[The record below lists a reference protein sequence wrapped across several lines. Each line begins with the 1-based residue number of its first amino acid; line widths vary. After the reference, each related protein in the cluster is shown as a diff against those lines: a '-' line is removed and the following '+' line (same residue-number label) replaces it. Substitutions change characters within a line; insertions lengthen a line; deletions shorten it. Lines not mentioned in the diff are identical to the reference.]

1 MRTAQELED
10 GLDADLAWR
19 RVEMQALL
27 TQIRA
32 TKGSSQD
39 ALLRAGLALLYAHW
53 EGYSKYALT
62 QYVKFVSRRKLKL
75 KELGA
80 GFAAMAVDAAV
91 RKKGNLSESGRRVAV
106 VTMLLDDLDE
116 RLAVPNREVNTQ
128 SNLNSEL
135 CEELLAALGLDF
147 SPFSTKAHLIDY
159 KLLRARNE
167 IAHGRWS
174 PVDLAAYEEL
184 HAEVLVMVQTVR
196 NLVMTAADNAQYR
209 RT

>member
-10 GLDADLAWR
+10 GIDADLAWR

-27 TQIRA
+27 TQIRSVRG
-32 TKGSSQD
+32 TTQD

-62 QYVKFVSRRKLKL
+62 QYVRFVSRRQLKL

-91 RKKGNLSESGRRVAV
+91 RKKGSLTESGRRIAV
-106 VTMLLDDLDE
+106 VSVLTEDLDQ
-116 RLAVPNREVNTQ
+116 RLTVPSREVNTQ
-128 SNLNSEL
+128 SNLNSDL
-135 CEELLAALGLDF
+135 CQDLLGALGLDF

-174 PVDLAAYEEL
+174 SVDLDAYEEL
-184 HAEVLVMVQTVR
+184 HTEVLVMIGTIR
-196 NLVMTAADNAQYR
+196 NLVMTAADNGQYR
-209 RT
+209 R